1 MATPLPQTYLT
12 QCCLPCE
19 KELNLV
25 LYLHQVVGPN
35 ANQKTIIPTK
45 PGESLFGITAV
56 NNWAIVNAP
65 DFKAKVVGHA
75 QGIHVMA
82 DQPSVGY
89 YNSSTLRLWREVLI
103 LKALLYFKGA
113 TLQVMGIFN
122 PVGEWAIIGGTGE
135 LTMARGTIKY
145 KILQESA
152 GIESIRELNIRAFY
166 TPPSAL
172 VVKGA

>member
-12 QCCLPCE
+12 QCCLPCQ

-56 NNWAIVNAP
+56 NNWAIVDAP

-75 QGIHVMA
+75 QGIHIMA

-89 YNSSTLRLWREVLI
+89 YNSFNL
-103 LKALLYFKGA
+103 AFKGA
-113 TLQVMGIFN
+113 TQVMGIFN

-172 VVKGA
+172 VVNGA

>member
-1 MATPLPQTYLT
+1 MANPLPQTYPT

-19 KELNLV
+19 KELNLM

-56 NNWAIVNAP
+56 NNWAILDAP

-75 QGIHVMA
+75 QGIHIMA

-89 YNSSTLRLWREVLI
+89 YNSFNLAFVEGS
-103 LKALLYFKGA
+103 FKGA